1 MSDVQKATSVSWDQ
15 DVLKSPGLVMIDFW
29 APWCGPCKMIA
40 PIVDELAKEYSGKL
54 KVMKLNTDEN
64 PDIAGKYQIMGIP
77 SLLFFKDGKVVEK
90 MVGAMSKKQFKD
102 SIDKLL
108 A

>member
-1 MSDVQKATSVSWDQ
+1 MSEVQRVASGSWDQ
-15 DVLKSPGLVMIDFW
+15 EVLKADGLVMIDFW

-40 PIVDELAKEYSGKL
+40 PIIDELALEYTGKV

-64 PDIAGKYQIMGIP
+64 PDISGKYQIMGIP
-77 SLLFFKDGKVVEK
+77 SLLFFKGGKLIEK
-90 MVGAMSKKQFKD
+90 LVGAMSKKQFKD
-102 SIDKLL
+102 AIDRLL